1 MDAAHDA
8 RADRAPTARWAHD
21 ERAMSAAWR
30 AAVELW
36 LLPALVAALPYRLG
50 IALARGLARTLPL
63 YDDAARAGL
72 AQWRTVA
79 GSGND
84 DGQGRAWLTD
94 YRFAQLVDHADLFWA
109 LTRSRRF
116 LLRRVGAAPAALFP
130 GRALLVLSFHFGQ
143 GLWLLHWL
151 AAQGR
156 PPRFVSIRLDRAQS
170 PSALHFAYARL
181 RMAAVGRVSGVAP
194 IYTGGARR
202 EIAQTLAG
210 GGTVYGLVDV
220 PVPDAQGAAG
230 NATLLGKPV
239 LLPPGLLEAA
249 HGASAQALVLTARAG
264 RDGRRIV
271 ETEPVGD
278 VDEVTIGGLA
288 ALLERRLREAP
299 AAWHFWHLWPQFRVK
314 PPS

>member
-1 MDAAHDA
+1 M
-8 RADRAPTARWAHD
+8 TAGWH
-21 ERAMSAAWR
+21 

-72 AQWRTVA
+72 AQWRSVA
-79 GSGND
+79 GRD
-84 DGQGRAWLTD
+84 ADTPHARAWLAD
-94 YRFAQLVDHADLFWA
+94 YRFAQLVDHADLFWT

-116 LLRRVGAAPAALFP
+116 LLRRVNAAPAALLP
-130 GRALLVLSFHFGQ
+130 GRALIVLSFHFGQ

-181 RMAAVGRVSGVAP
+181 RMAAVARVSGVAP

-202 EIAQTLAG
+202 EIARTLAA

-220 PVPDAQGAAG
+220 PVPHAEGAVA
-230 NATLLGKPV
+230 NATLLGTNV
-239 LLPPGLLEAA
+239 LLPPGLLESAQGAA
-249 HGASAQALVLTARAG
+249 AQALVLTARAG
-264 RDGRRIV
+264 RDGTRVV

-278 VDEVTIGGLA
+278 VAEVTPGGLA

-299 AAWHFWHLWPQFRVK
+299 AAWHFWHLWPRFRAAA
-314 PPS
+314 SA